1 MSAVFALTTEQL
13 LECGIG
19 IDEAARIAAGLAA
32 ALIHSPDSGGAV
44 PTDLPQLWHRI
55 SKFVLRPDQPFALH
69 KLLFEATYQGWDAG
83 KFV

>member
-1 MSAVFALTTEQL
+1 MQVW
-13 LECGIG
+13 
-19 IDEAARIAAGLAA
+19 R
-32 ALIHSPDSGGAV
+32 
-44 PTDLPQLWHRI
+44 RI